1 MPRARYCFESVFYHD
16 NLMVL
21 SQLEQHFGGSPTWY
35 NRPSGENTVRYLE
48 KKSKCQP
55 YSGRG
60 EKIYL
65 SYEVLDMML
74 GLSKGKRNDACQ

>member
-1 MPRARYCFESVFYHD
+1 
-16 NLMVL
+16 MVL
-21 SQLEQHFGGSPTWY
+21 SQLEQHFGGLPTWY

-55 YSGRG
+55 YLRRG

-65 SYEVLDMML
+65 SYEVLDMVL
-74 GLSKGKRNDACQ
+74 GLSKGNGTTRVRVKDCRVPGV